1 MPYRSKFG
9 DDTIVSLRVVNPVFY
24 RSTFLWPLNNLR
36 NSIFDSVFNLNI
48 WGDKQYNIGSRLN
61 QNSGLTLNHNFVV
74 KNNKTDKKQ
83 CYSIPRT
90 EILLI
95 LRCQHVTRQI
105 ISNFQIWHSPNRQ
118 LSSHYRDQCWA
129 RKFNTAVM
137 WALMTTSLPMDAY
150 ISNVWNHDLPVA

>member
-1 MPYRSKFG
+1 MLSMLQRF
-9 DDTIVSLRVVNPVFY
+9 IQAFFY
-24 RSTFLWPLNNLR
+24 GHWKALETEFLIEFLK
-36 NSIFDSVFNLNI
+36 SIFEGPNSTTLDLH
-48 WGDKQYNIGSRLN
+48 LN
-61 QNSGLTLNHNFVV
+61 QTQTLTLNHNFVV

-137 WALMTTSLPMDAY
+137 WALVTTSLPMDAY